1 MVGLLGAGVADLAE
15 DIAAVAEAVRTE
27 AAAGVVRTAV
37 AAEVTSINTN
47 NEDS

>member
-15 DIAAVAEAVRTE
+15 DIAAVAEAVRT
-27 AAAGVVRTAV
+27 AV
-37 AAEVTSINTN
+37 AAEVTSTNTN

>member
-27 AAAGVVRTAV
+27 AAGVVRTAV